1 MSAKKHVVILGGG
14 VGGLEAATQ
23 LSHNSHVRITLI
35 DQNAVHI
42 WKPVLHELASGT
54 IGQKGNLFAFNELSK
69 RFGFS
74 FIQSTLDTIDST
86 TKTLNL
92 ENGQVLNYDLL
103 VVALGSCAN
112 DFGTPGAKE
121 NCLFLNTL
129 ADANAIHDRFRTLI
143 ERAQLTNKPVH
154 LNIVGGGATGVQL
167 AAELC
172 QAIDSTPGLGPSARK
187 RLLKP
192 TLIEAQDRL
201 LPPFPEQVSAEAK
214 AELEKLG
221 FDVIT
226 GGMVS
231 EVGCG
236 YIALKDGRRIESDF
250 PIWAAG
256 VKACVATSLLKNLEL
271 SRSGQIMVTNTLQT
285 TKDPSIYAIGD
296 CARMEVN
303 PTAPTA
309 QAARQEGRY
318 VGRVAIPRQL
328 AGKAAVPFVYN
339 DRGAVVA
346 LGRYNAWGMW
356 PSKKGFGGHG
366 FGAQLAR
373 FIHEGLFRQHQMG
386 ISGLFR
392 TVCAALGE
400 RFKPN
405 NPDLNGKKPS
415 AQPEQD

>member
-23 LSHNSHVRITLI
+23 LSHNSKVRITLI

-54 IGQKGNLFAFNELSK
+54 IGPKGNLFAFNELAK

-103 VVALGSCAN
+103 IVALGACAN

-129 ADANAIHDRFRTLI
+129 ADANVIHDRFRSLI
-143 ERAQLTNKPVH
+143 ERAQLTNKPVN
-154 LNIVGGGATGVQL
+154 LSIVGGGATGVQL

-192 TLIEAQDRL
+192 TLIEAQPRL
-201 LPPFPEQVSAEAK
+201 LPPFPEQVSAEAQ

-226 GGMVS
+226 NGMVS

-256 VKACVATSLLKNLEL
+256 VKACAATSLLKNLEL
-271 SRSGQIMVTNTLQT
+271 SRSGQIMVTDTLQT

-328 AGKAAVPFVYN
+328 TGKQPVPFVYN

-366 FGAQLAR
+366 LGAQLAR

-386 ISGLFR
+386 ISGIFR
-392 TVCAALGE
+392 TICAALGE
-400 RFKPN
+400 RFRPN
-405 NPDLNGKKPS
+405 NPDLNGKETPIENKGK
-415 AQPEQD
+415 

>member
-1 MSAKKHVVILGGG
+1 M
-14 VGGLEAATQ
+14 
-23 LSHNSHVRITLI
+23 
-35 DQNAVHI
+35 
-42 WKPVLHELASGT
+42 
-54 IGQKGNLFAFNELSK
+54 
-69 RFGFS
+69 
-74 FIQSTLDTIDST
+74 
-86 TKTLNL
+86 
-92 ENGQVLNYDLL
+92 
-103 VVALGSCAN
+103 ALGSCAN

-187 RLLKP
+187 RLLRP

-256 VKACVATSLLKNLEL
+256 VKACWRPL
-271 SRSGQIMVTNTLQT
+271 S
-285 TKDPSIYAIGD
+285 
-296 CARMEVN
+296 
-303 PTAPTA
+303 
-309 QAARQEGRY
+309 
-318 VGRVAIPRQL
+318 
-328 AGKAAVPFVYN
+328 
-339 DRGAVVA
+339 
-346 LGRYNAWGMW
+346 
-356 PSKKGFGGHG
+356 
-366 FGAQLAR
+366 
-373 FIHEGLFRQHQMG
+373 
-386 ISGLFR
+386 
-392 TVCAALGE
+392 
-400 RFKPN
+400 
-405 NPDLNGKKPS
+405 
-415 AQPEQD
+415 